1 MDFNEFKTAAEKLGF
16 DVSEVT
22 LNKMDFNE
30 FKTAAEKLGFDVSE
44 VTLMDAYANYEVN
57 NCTIECALEQAEEDE
72 LYF

>member
-1 MDFNEFKTAAEKLGF
+1 
-16 DVSEVT
+16 
-22 LNKMDFNE
+22 MDFNE